1 MTCSGSFLLRFLL
14 LPLSLSLCVTLEG
27 RAGQDV
33 QVIEYYGDSTVW
45 GYQSQTGE
53 RVARPAPAV
62 FAEALPNPAKYEVH
76 NEGVNGSTACALLNG
91 ADGRHAPW
99 HEQMAKS
106 KARYVFVNFGINDQ
120 WKNDLD
126 TYAGCLRSLAR
137 VARAQGKQMIF
148 ETPNP
153 TRDSGPD
160 SLDVY
165 VNAMRKVAA
174 EERVPVIDQYKYLT
188 ELLNGQS
195 PLTICPDGLHPSD
208 QVYVLKGRYAA
219 KMFTRYFIEKQGQ
232 RYQ

>member
-1 MTCSGSFLLRFLL
+1 MTRFGPLILRVAL
-14 LPLSLSLCVTLEG
+14 LPLTLCMSIES

-62 FAEALPNPAKYEVH
+62 FAETLPNPGKYEVR
-76 NEGVNGSTACALLNG
+76 NEGVSGSTACALLNG
-91 ADGRHAPW
+91 TDGRHASW
-99 HEQMAKS
+99 REQMAKS
-106 KARYVFVNFGINDQ
+106 KARYVFVNFAINDQ
-120 WKNDLD
+120 WKDDLD
-126 TYAGCLRSLAR
+126 TYTGCLRSLAR
-137 VARAQGKQMIF
+137 GAHAQGKQIIF

-174 EERVPVIDQYKYLT
+174 EERVLVIDQYKYLT

-195 PLTICPDGLHPSD
+195 PITICPDGLHPSD

-219 KMFTRYFIEKQGQ
+219 KMFTRYFIEK
-232 RYQ
+232 